1 MENAEKRLEQKRVA
15 ILLQLIRQEVCEYR
29 STNLLKAENE
39 SFAKDEGGFLFFINR
54 EFQKLI
60 AYLEGKKVE
69 KLISMNDIRDELSD
83 VQVAYREKFQKSLD
97 AAEDS
102 HDLEF
107 AFDDYQSFIT
117 DCKKIE
123 EIFPELRKEIAK
135 KGLELTSKKTA

>member
-1 MENAEKRLEQKRVA
+1 MENAEKRLEQKKVA
-15 ILLQLIRQEVCEYR
+15 MLLEGIREQVCEYR
-29 STNLLKAENE
+29 TAGMLN
-39 SFAKDEGGFLFFINR
+39 AKDEEDAKESGGYFYFING
-54 EFQKLI
+54 ELKKLI

-69 KLISMNDIRDELSD
+69 KLISMGDIWDELLY
-83 VQVAYREKFQKSLD
+83 VQLAYEEKFKRSLD

-123 EIFPELRKEIAK
+123 EIFPELRKEIAEK
-135 KGLELTSKKTA
+135 DLELTTEKIA